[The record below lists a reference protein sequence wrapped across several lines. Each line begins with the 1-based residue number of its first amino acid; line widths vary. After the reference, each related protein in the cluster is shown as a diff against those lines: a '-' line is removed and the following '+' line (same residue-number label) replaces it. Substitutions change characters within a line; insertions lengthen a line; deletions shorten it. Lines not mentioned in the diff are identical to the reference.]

1 MSKGITVIPESTI
14 GLDVSDKHTHGFVVG
29 ADGEEVERFRCQT
42 TAEGLQKVMA
52 KYGDSQVVLEVGP
65 HSPWMSRLLQSMELE
80 VIVANPRRVRL
91 IADSERKNDRL
102 DAERLARLGRVDT
115 RLLSP
120 VRHRSEQ
127 AQKDLILL
135 KARDGLV
142 RGRTQL
148 INQVRGFSKSL
159 GVKLP
164 KCSADSFARRMRT
177 AVCEGVFPGWEMML
191 EMIQC
196 LTSQIRRMDYRIERL
211 CEERYPETEALRQVV
226 GVGPIT
232 ALAFVLTLED
242 PHRFERSRTV
252 GAYLGLHPRQR
263 ESGERR
269 PQLPITK
276 TGDVYLRRLL
286 VCSAHYVLGPFGP
299 DTDLRRFG
307 LRLMQRGGRAAK
319 KRAVV
324 AVARKLAMLLHRL
337 WVSQETYVPVA
348 YKRQPA
354 EAA

>member
-29 ADGEEVERFRCQT
+29 AHGEEVERFRCQT
-42 TAEGLQKVMA
+42 AAEGLQTVMA
-52 KYGDSQVVLEVGP
+52 KYGGSQVVLEVGP

-177 AVCEGVFPGWEMML
+177 AVCEGVFPGWESDVRDDPVL
-191 EMIQC
+191 DESDPTDG
-196 LTSQIRRMDYRIERL
+196 LPHR
-211 CEERYPETEALRQVV
+211 
-226 GVGPIT
+226 
-232 ALAFVLTLED
+232 AFV
-242 PHRFERSRTV
+242 
-252 GAYLGLHPRQR
+252 
-263 ESGERR
+263 
-269 PQLPITK
+269 
-276 TGDVYLRRLL
+276 
-286 VCSAHYVLGPFGP
+286 
-299 DTDLRRFG
+299 
-307 LRLMQRGGRAAK
+307 
-319 KRAVV
+319 
-324 AVARKLAMLLHRL
+324 
-337 WVSQETYVPVA
+337 
-348 YKRQPA
+348 
-354 EAA
+354 